1 MRVARRL
8 EPFGVTV
15 FTEITAL
22 AGERGAIN
30 LGQGFPDWDGP
41 EFAKQA
47 AIASMSE
54 GGADQYPPSPGIP
67 ALRRA
72 LADRYG
78 PLLGRD
84 LDPDDEITVTSG
96 CTEGLAA
103 SFLGLLD
110 PGDEVILIEPYYD
123 SYPVGMA
130 LSGARPRYLTLQPP
144 DFGLDLQ
151 ALAEVLTPATRA
163 IVVNTPHNPSGRV
176 FSETEMA
183 GIAALC
189 VENDVL
195 AICDEVYEEIFFEG
209 EHLRLATY
217 PGMAERT
224 VLLSSVGKTYSL
236 TGWKVGWAIG
246 PPGLTRGIRSAHQ
259 YLTFTTPTPVQHGAV
274 AALAAPASY
283 YEDLRADYR
292 RRRDRLVE
300 GLAGAGFEVY
310 PPQGTYFV
318 MAGYSHLSDEDDRT
332 FVRRLIQGAGVAA
345 VPPGPFYHD
354 PRAGHGL
361 LRFAFCK
368 GEEAL
373 DEAIDRLTRYLT

>member
-22 AGERGAIN
+22 AGEHGAIN

-236 TGWKVGWAIG
+236 TGWKVGWAIA

-259 YLTFTTPTPVQHGAV
+259 YLTFTTPTPVQHGTV

>member
-236 TGWKVGWAIG
+236 TGWKVGWAIA

-259 YLTFTTPTPVQHGAV
+259 YLTFTTPTPVQHGTV